1 MLYYFNINTCIVT
14 TVSGV
19 CDTVSSDTLTQGV
32 TLHLQLVIAQSA
44 IYGNPYIEM

>member
-19 CDTVSSDTLTQGV
+19 CDTVSSDTLTWGV
-32 TLHLQLVIAQSA
+32 TLHLQLVAQSA